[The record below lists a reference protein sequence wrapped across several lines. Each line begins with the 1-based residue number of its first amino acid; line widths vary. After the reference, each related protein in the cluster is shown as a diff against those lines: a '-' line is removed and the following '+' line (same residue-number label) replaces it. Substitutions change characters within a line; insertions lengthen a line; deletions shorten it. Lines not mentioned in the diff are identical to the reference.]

1 MITGGARKAKARV
14 GRRPSKVMLTPKD
27 AAGWPG
33 DGGGQ
38 AGLRPHMVMF
48 RGTSRQVCGL
58 WPFSA
63 GANAPLVGAPL
74 GRHYHTGGSVC
85 CDPIAW
91 FEHGLISAPSM
102 FVLGLPGL
110 GKSSFIRHMVL
121 GMAGR
126 GIHPMVLGDLKPDYV
141 DLIEAMGGQVID
153 VGRARINPL
162 DAGNAREV
170 AHQLPDEPKAQLLA
184 AAHERTLTMVAS
196 LIHIIRGAV
205 PSDREVTILDR
216 ALRAL
221 EERISGRQ
229 ATLADL
235 LQAVRSPSEQMRLAA
250 LDRGD
255 WTRYQAITEDLEASL
270 QALLG
275 GAFGQVFAGET
286 TVPMKMD
293 RPVVFDVS
301 ALSNSEKDLQAAV
314 LLACWSYG
322 FASVEVA
329 QTLADAGVQKR
340 QRHFIIMDELWRI
353 LRASSG
359 IVDRIDG
366 LTRLN
371 RTIGVG
377 QAMITH
383 TMQDLEALASPED
396 VAKAKGFVERS
407 KIVAMGGLP
416 HAEMDLVAEVVR
428 MSEAEKRLVTSWQD
442 PPAWDATTGVITAPP
457 GRGMFLLKVGG
468 RPGIP
473 VRVELTEVERA
484 LNDTNKRW
492 RRE

>member
-1 MITGGARKAKARV
+1 MRAKRISWKLDV
-14 GRRPSKVMLTPKD
+14 RSN
-27 AAGWPG
+27 AAG
-33 DGGGQ
+33 
-38 AGLRPHMVMF
+38 LMPHTVMF

-58 WPFSA
+58 WPFAA

-91 FEHGLISAPSM
+91 FENGLISAPSM

-141 DLIEAMGGQVID
+141 DLISAMGGQVID
-153 VGRARINPL
+153 VGRSKINPL
-162 DAGNAREV
+162 DAGGALEHAHLLPPEPRAR
-170 AHQLPDEPKAQLLA
+170 LLS

-216 ALRAL
+216 ALRTL
-221 EERISGRQ
+221 EASISGRQ
-229 ATLADL
+229 PTLEDL
-235 LQAVRSPSEQMRLAA
+235 LHAIRNPSEQVRLAA
-250 LDRGD
+250 LDRGE
-255 WTRYQAITEDLEASL
+255 WTRYQTITEDLEASL

-275 GAFGQVFAGET
+275 GKFGDVFAGET

-293 RPVVFDVS
+293 RAVVFDVS
-301 ALSNSEKDLQAAV
+301 ALSDSEKDLQAAV

-322 FASVEVA
+322 FASVEAA
-329 QTLADAGVQKR
+329 QTLADAGVAQR
-340 QRHFIIMDELWRI
+340 HRHFIIMDELWRI

-383 TMQDLEALASPED
+383 TMQDLEALASAED

-416 HAEMDLVAEVVR
+416 HAEMDLVADVVR
-428 MSEAEKRLVTSWQD
+428 MSEAEKRLITSWQD
-442 PPAWDATTGVITAPP
+442 PPSWDSTTGVVTAPP
-457 GRGMFLLKVGG
+457 GRGMLLLKVGG

-473 VRVELTEVERA
+473 VRIELTDVERA

-492 RRE
+492 QVGQVE